1 MAKKKEEFIPK
12 RVERRPTFSDKNEEE
27 LRKSLFEK
35 VEEDE
40 EESPT
45 YEPIEDWHKKRTN
58 GLWDVILEDE
68 LKYFDPE
75 LSYELTGYRPI
86 TETEGLDF
94 DPAPFREAGQ
104 TFERTGQYTAYPKG
118 SKPLTCM
125 QPSSCSRLLR
135 RWEESLQERRMQTEE
150 RCS

>member
-45 YEPIEDWHKKRTN
+45 YEPIED
-58 GLWDVILEDE
+58 
-68 LKYFDPE
+68 
-75 LSYELTGYRPI
+75 
-86 TETEGLDF
+86 
-94 DPAPFREAGQ
+94 
-104 TFERTGQYTAYPKG
+104 
-118 SKPLTCM
+118 
-125 QPSSCSRLLR
+125 
-135 RWEESLQERRMQTEE
+135 
-150 RCS
+150 